1 MTTSVQSVSSTPATS
16 GTTSTASSI
25 MGKDDFLKLLITQMQ
40 NQDPL
45 NPLSGSDYAAQL
57 AQFSSVEQLSNIN
70 TNLTQSLQQN
80 QLLTQSI
87 GNSLAATL
95 IGKDIRATGNSFAY
109 TGSQNQQIGYTLST
123 NAATASVGIYDS
135 TGTLV
140 KTFKNSGSDAGDHS
154 LTWDG
159 TDDNGTHLAAGTY
172 TFKVTAADDKGSAV
186 TSSSFTIGTI
196 DGVRYKSDGAYFL
209 INGAEVSLSDVLEI
223 LQG

>member
-1 MTTSVQSVSSTPATS
+1 MATAIQSVGNSSAT
-16 GTTSTASSI
+16 GTTASTASAI

-45 NPLSGSDYAAQL
+45 NPMSGSDYAAQL

-70 TNLTQSLQQN
+70 ASLNQNLQQN
-80 QLLTQSI
+80 QLLTQAI

-95 IGKDIRATGNSFAY
+95 IGKDIRATGSSFAY
-109 TGSQNQQIGYTLST
+109 TGDKSVKLGYTLPSD
-123 NAATASVGIYDS
+123 AQSVKVDVYNSAGAHVRTL
-135 TGTLV
+135 TGTR
-140 KTFKNSGSDAGDHS
+140 TTTGDNM

-159 TDDNGTHLAAGTY
+159 RDDNGTNVAAGSY
-172 TFKVTAADDKGSAV
+172 KFKVTALDTKGADMSTTSYFYGSIA
-186 TSSSFTIGTI
+186 
-196 DGVRYKSDGAYFL
+196 GVRYKSDGAYFL